1 MTNPTPEFS
10 VHRHL
15 ALGLGGLALLILGFG
30 GWASFSEISGAVIA
44 PGQIEVDQNRQVVQH
59 PDGGV
64 VAQIL
69 AQEGDSVRQGQLL
82 IQLDATRLGSELAI
96 IEGQLFELMARRGRL
111 EAERDDKPEPV
122 YDTLLRDSAASN
134 QDAAVLMAGQ
144 SQLLAARRA
153 SRAQE
158 VAQLAKRRS
167 QIDTQITGISAQ
179 SQALGQ
185 QLELI
190 EQELKDQQTL
200 LDRGLAQAGRVLALR
215 REQARLSGQLG
226 ELTAQRALAQ
236 ERATEIDLEVIKL
249 RTQQREEA
257 ITRLR
262 DLQFREL
269 ELAEQR
275 RALLDQRDRLAIR
288 APASGIIYGLQVTT
302 PRSVIR
308 AAEPVMFIIPQDRPL
323 VIAARV
329 DPIHIDKIT
338 LGQPVNLR
346 FSALDQ
352 RTTPELT
359 GEVAKVSPDAFV
371 DQARGLSYYRAE
383 ITLPEAEQAKLPE
396 NIRLL
401 PGMPVEA
408 FIRTG
413 DRTPLAYL
421 TKPLTDYFSKAFRD
435 G

>member
-122 YDTLLRDSAASN
+122 YDMLLRDSAASN
-134 QDAAVLMAGQ
+134 ADAAVLMAGQ

>member
-111 EAERDDKPEPV
+111 EAERDDKPQPV

>member
-122 YDTLLRDSAASN
+122 YDMLLRNSAASN
-134 QDAAVLMAGQ
+134 ADAAVLMAGQ

>member
-10 VHRHL
+10 VQRHL

-122 YDTLLRDSAASN
+122 YDMLLRDSAASN
-134 QDAAVLMAGQ
+134 ADAAVLMAGQ

-236 ERATEIDLEVIKL
+236 ERATEIELEVIKL

>member
-1 MTNPTPEFS
+1 MTKPTTEFS
-10 VHRHL
+10 ARWHL
-15 ALGLGGLALLILGFG
+15 GLGLGGLALLIFGFG

-64 VAQIL
+64 VAEIL
-69 AQEGDSVRQGQLL
+69 AQEGDTVRQGQLL

-96 IEGQLFELMARRGRL
+96 VEGQLFELMARRGRL
-111 EAERDDKPEPV
+111 EAERDDRPEPV
-122 YDTLLRDSAASN
+122 YDALLRDSAASN
-134 QDAAVLMAGQ
+134 GDAAVLMAGQ

-153 SRAQE
+153 STAQE
-158 VAQLAKRRS
+158 VAQLAKWRS

-185 QLELI
+185 QLQLI
-190 EQELKDQQTL
+190 EEELTDQQTL

-226 ELTAQRALAQ
+226 ELTAQR
-236 ERATEIDLEVIKL
+236 
-249 RTQQREEA
+249 
-257 ITRLR
+257 

-275 RALLDQRDRLAIR
+275 RALLERRDRLAIR
-288 APASGIIYGLQVTT
+288 APVSGIIYGLQVTT

-371 DQARGLSYYRAE
+371 DQARGLSYYHAE
-383 ITLPEAEQAKLPE
+383 ITLPEAEQAKLP
-396 NIRLL
+396 NTIRLL

>member
-1 MTNPTPEFS
+1 MTKPTTEFS
-10 VHRHL
+10 ARWHL
-15 ALGLGGLALLILGFG
+15 GLGLGGLALLIFGFG

-64 VAQIL
+64 VAEIL
-69 AQEGDSVRQGQLL
+69 AQEGDTVRQGQLL

-96 IEGQLFELMARRGRL
+96 VEGQLFELMARRGRL
-111 EAERDDKPEPV
+111 EAERDDRPEPV
-122 YDTLLRDSAASN
+122 YDALLRDSAASN
-134 QDAAVLMAGQ
+134 GDAAVLMAGQ

-153 SRAQE
+153 STAQE

-185 QLELI
+185 QLQLI
-190 EQELKDQQTL
+190 EEELTDQQTL

-269 ELAEQR
+269 ELAGQR
-275 RALLDQRDRLAIR
+275 RTLLERRDRLAIR
-288 APASGIIYGLQVTT
+288 APVSGIIYGLQVTT

-359 GEVAKVSPDAFV
+359 GEVAKVSPDSFV
-371 DQARGLSYYRAE
+371 YQARGLSYYRAE
-383 ITLPEAEQAKLPE
+383 ITLPEAEQAKLP
-396 NIRLL
+396 NTIRLL

-413 DRTPLAYL
+413 DRTLLAYL

>member
-1 MTNPTPEFS
+1 
-10 VHRHL
+10 
-15 ALGLGGLALLILGFG
+15 
-30 GWASFSEISGAVIA
+30 
-44 PGQIEVDQNRQVVQH
+44 
-59 PDGGV
+59 
-64 VAQIL
+64 L

-111 EAERDDKPEPV
+111 EAERDDKPKPV
-122 YDTLLRDSAASN
+122 YDILLRNSAASN

>member
-1 MTNPTPEFS
+1 MTKPTTEFS
-10 VHRHL
+10 ARWHL
-15 ALGLGGLALLILGFG
+15 GLGLGGLALLIFGFG

-64 VAQIL
+64 VAEIL
-69 AQEGDSVRQGQLL
+69 AQEGDIVRQGQLL

-96 IEGQLFELMARRGRL
+96 VEGQLFELMARRGRL
-111 EAERDDKPEPV
+111 EAERDDRPEPV
-122 YDTLLRDSAASN
+122 YDALLRDSAASN
-134 QDAAVLMAGQ
+134 GDAAVLMAGQ

-153 SRAQE
+153 STAQE

-185 QLELI
+185 QLQLI
-190 EQELKDQQTL
+190 EEELTDQQTL

-226 ELTAQRALAQ
+226 ELTAQR
-236 ERATEIDLEVIKL
+236 
-249 RTQQREEA
+249 
-257 ITRLR
+257 

-275 RALLDQRDRLAIR
+275 RALLERRDRLAIR
-288 APASGIIYGLQVTT
+288 APVSGIIYGLQVTT

-308 AAEPVMFIIPQDRPL
+308 AAEPVMFTIPQDRPL

-383 ITLPEAEQAKLPE
+383 ITLPEAEQAKLP
-396 NIRLL
+396 NTIRLL

>member
-122 YDTLLRDSAASN
+122 YDMLLRDSAASN
-134 QDAAVLMAGQ
+134 ADAAVLMAGQ

-167 QIDTQITGISAQ
+167 QIDTQITGISTQ

-236 ERATEIDLEVIKL
+236 ERATEKELEVIKL

-262 DLQFREL
+262 GLQFRDL

-275 RALLDQRDRLAIR
+275 RAFLDQRDRLAIR

>member
-10 VHRHL
+10 VQRHL

-122 YDTLLRDSAASN
+122 YDMLLRNSAASN

>member
-122 YDTLLRDSAASN
+122 YDALLRDSAANN

-288 APASGIIYGLQVTT
+288 APVSGIIYGLQVTT

>member
-1 MTNPTPEFS
+1 
-10 VHRHL
+10 
-15 ALGLGGLALLILGFG
+15 LGGLALLIFGFG

-64 VAQIL
+64 VAEIL
-69 AQEGDSVRQGQLL
+69 AQEGDTVRQGQLL

-96 IEGQLFELMARRGRL
+96 VEGQLFELMARRGRL
-111 EAERDDKPEPV
+111 EAERDDRPEPV
-122 YDTLLRDSAASN
+122 YDALLLDSAASN
-134 QDAAVLMAGQ
+134 GDAAVLMAGQ

-153 SRAQE
+153 STAQE

-185 QLELI
+185 QLQLI
-190 EQELKDQQTL
+190 EEELTDQQTL

-275 RALLDQRDRLAIR
+275 RALLERRDRLAIR
-288 APASGIIYGLQVTT
+288 APVSGIIYGLQVTT

-383 ITLPEAEQAKLPE
+383 ITLPEAEQAKLP
-396 NIRLL
+396 NTIRLL

>member
-15 ALGLGGLALLILGFG
+15 ALGLGGLAVLILGFG

-122 YDTLLRDSAASN
+122 YDMLLRDSAASN

-288 APASGIIYGLQVTT
+288 APVSGIIYGLQVTT

>member
-15 ALGLGGLALLILGFG
+15 ALGLGGLAVLILGFG
-30 GWASFSEISGAVIA
+30 GWASFSEISGAVIT

-122 YDTLLRDSAASN
+122 YDALLRDSAASN

-288 APASGIIYGLQVTT
+288 APVSGIIYGLQVTT

>member
-1 MTNPTPEFS
+1 MTKPTTEFS
-10 VHRHL
+10 ARWHL
-15 ALGLGGLALLILGFG
+15 GLGLGGLALLIFGFG

-64 VAQIL
+64 VAEIL
-69 AQEGDSVRQGQLL
+69 AQEGCTVRQ
-82 IQLDATRLGSELAI
+82 
-96 IEGQLFELMARRGRL
+96 GQLFELMARRGRL
-111 EAERDDKPEPV
+111 EAERDDRPEPV
-122 YDTLLRDSAASN
+122 YDALLRDSAASN
-134 QDAAVLMAGQ
+134 GDAAVLMAGQ

-153 SRAQE
+153 STAQE

-185 QLELI
+185 QLQLI
-190 EQELKDQQTL
+190 EEELTDQQTL

-275 RALLDQRDRLAIR
+275 RALLERRDRLAIR
-288 APASGIIYGLQVTT
+288 APVSGIIYGLQVTT

-308 AAEPVMFIIPQDRPL
+308 AAEPVMFTIQQDRPL

-352 RTTPELT
+352 STTPELT
-359 GEVAKVSPDAFV
+359 DEVAKVSPDAFV

-383 ITLPEAEQAKLPE
+383 ITLPEAEQAKLP
-396 NIRLL
+396 NTIRLL

-413 DRTPLAYL
+413 DRTPLTYL

>member
-122 YDTLLRDSAASN
+122 YDMLLRNSAASN
-134 QDAAVLMAGQ
+134 ADAAVLMAGQ

-329 DPIHIDKIT
+329 DPIHIDKIS

>member
-10 VHRHL
+10 VQRHL

-122 YDTLLRDSAASN
+122 YDMLLRNSAASN
-134 QDAAVLMAGQ
+134 ADAAVLMAGQ

>member
-122 YDTLLRDSAASN
+122 YDMLLRDSAASN

-236 ERATEIDLEVIKL
+236 ESATEIDLEVIKL

>member
-1 MTNPTPEFS
+1 MTKPTTEFS
-10 VHRHL
+10 ARWHL
-15 ALGLGGLALLILGFG
+15 GLGLGGLALLIFGFG

-64 VAQIL
+64 VAEIL
-69 AQEGDSVRQGQLL
+69 AQEGGTVRQ
-82 IQLDATRLGSELAI
+82 
-96 IEGQLFELMARRGRL
+96 GQLFELMARRGRL
-111 EAERDDKPEPV
+111 EAERDDRPEPV
-122 YDTLLRDSAASN
+122 YDALLRDSAASN
-134 QDAAVLMAGQ
+134 GDAAVLMAGQ

-153 SRAQE
+153 STAQE

-185 QLELI
+185 QLQLI
-190 EQELKDQQTL
+190 EEELTDQQTL

-275 RALLDQRDRLAIR
+275 RALLERRDRLAIR
-288 APASGIIYGLQVTT
+288 APVSGIIYGLQVTT

-383 ITLPEAEQAKLPE
+383 ITLP
-396 NIRLL
+396 
-401 PGMPVEA
+401 
-408 FIRTG
+408 
-413 DRTPLAYL
+413 
-421 TKPLTDYFSKAFRD
+421 
-435 G
+435 

>member
-10 VHRHL
+10 VQRHL

-122 YDTLLRDSAASN
+122 YDMLLRNSAASN
-134 QDAAVLMAGQ
+134 ADAAVLMAGQ

-413 DRTPLAYL
+413 DRTPLSYL

>member
-122 YDTLLRDSAASN
+122 YDMLLRDSAASN

-383 ITLPEAEQAKLPE
+383 ISLPEAEQAKLPE

>member
-15 ALGLGGLALLILGFG
+15 ALGLGGLAVLILGFG

-122 YDTLLRDSAASN
+122 YDALLRDSAASN
-134 QDAAVLMAGQ
+134 ADAAVLMAGQ

-288 APASGIIYGLQVTT
+288 APVSGIIYGLQVTT

>member
-10 VHRHL
+10 VQRHL

-96 IEGQLFELMARRGRL
+96 VEGQLFELMARRGRL

-122 YDTLLRDSAASN
+122 YDALLRDSAAGN
-134 QDAAVLMAGQ
+134 EDAAVLMAGQ

-257 ITRLR
+257 INRLR

-413 DRTPLAYL
+413 ERTPLAYL

>member
-1 MTNPTPEFS
+1 MTKPTTEFS
-10 VHRHL
+10 ARWHL
-15 ALGLGGLALLILGFG
+15 GLGLGGLALLIFGFG
-30 GWASFSEISGAVIA
+30 SWASFSEISGAVIA

-64 VAQIL
+64 VAEIL
-69 AQEGDSVRQGQLL
+69 AQEGGTVRQGQLL

-96 IEGQLFELMARRGRL
+96 VEGQLFELMARRGRL
-111 EAERDDKPEPV
+111 EAERDDRPEPV
-122 YDTLLRDSAASN
+122 YDALLRDSAASN
-134 QDAAVLMAGQ
+134 GDAAVLMAGQ

-153 SRAQE
+153 STAQE

-185 QLELI
+185 QLQLI
-190 EQELKDQQTL
+190 EEELTDQQTL

-215 REQARLSGQLG
+215 REKARLSGQLG

-269 ELAEQR
+269 ELAKQR
-275 RALLDQRDRLAIR
+275 RALLERRDRLAIR
-288 APASGIIYGLQVTT
+288 APVSGIIYGLQVTT

-308 AAEPVMFIIPQDRPL
+308 TAEPVMFIIPQDRPL

-338 LGQPVNLR
+338 LGQPVNLQ

-383 ITLPEAEQAKLPE
+383 ITLP
-396 NIRLL
+396 
-401 PGMPVEA
+401 
-408 FIRTG
+408 
-413 DRTPLAYL
+413 
-421 TKPLTDYFSKAFRD
+421 
-435 G
+435 

>member
-1 MTNPTPEFS
+1 MKKPTTEFS
-10 VHRHL
+10 AQWHL
-15 ALGLGGLALLILGFG
+15 RLGLGGLALLIFGFG

-64 VAQIL
+64 VAEIL
-69 AQEGDSVRQGQLL
+69 AQEGDTVRQGQLL

-96 IEGQLFELMARRGRL
+96 VEGQLFELMARRGRL
-111 EAERDDKPEPV
+111 EAERDDRPEPV
-122 YDTLLRDSAASN
+122 YDALLRDSAASN
-134 QDAAVLMAGQ
+134 GDAAVLMAGQ

-153 SRAQE
+153 STAQE

-185 QLELI
+185 QLQLI
-190 EQELKDQQTL
+190 EEELTDQQTL

-275 RALLDQRDRLAIR
+275 RALLERRDRLAIR
-288 APASGIIYGLQVTT
+288 APVSGIIYGLQVTT

-383 ITLPEAEQAKLPE
+383 ITLPEAEQAKLP
-396 NIRLL
+396 NTIRLL

>member
-122 YDTLLRDSAASN
+122 YDALLRDSAANN

-288 APASGIIYGLQVTT
+288 APVSGIIYGLQVTT

-371 DQARGLSYYRAE
+371 DQARGLSYYRVE

>member
-1 MTNPTPEFS
+1 MTKPTTEFS
-10 VHRHL
+10 AQWHL
-15 ALGLGGLALLILGFG
+15 RLGLGGLALLIFGFG

-64 VAQIL
+64 VAEIL
-69 AQEGDSVRQGQLL
+69 AQEGDTVRQGQLL

-96 IEGQLFELMARRGRL
+96 VEGQLFELMARRGRL
-111 EAERDDKPEPV
+111 EAERDDRPEPV
-122 YDTLLRDSAASN
+122 YDALLRDSAASN
-134 QDAAVLMAGQ
+134 GDAAVLMAGQ

-153 SRAQE
+153 STAQE

-185 QLELI
+185 QLQLI
-190 EQELKDQQTL
+190 EEELTDQQTL

-226 ELTAQRALAQ
+226 ELTAQR
-236 ERATEIDLEVIKL
+236 
-249 RTQQREEA
+249 
-257 ITRLR
+257 

-275 RALLDQRDRLAIR
+275 RALLERRDRLAIR
-288 APASGIIYGLQVTT
+288 APVSGIIYGLQVTT

-383 ITLPEAEQAKLPE
+383 ITLPEAEQAKLP
-396 NIRLL
+396 NTIRLL

>member
-122 YDTLLRDSAASN
+122 YDMLLRNSAASN
-134 QDAAVLMAGQ
+134 ADAAVLMAGQ

-236 ERATEIDLEVIKL
+236 ERATEIELEVIKL

>member
-10 VHRHL
+10 VQRHL
-15 ALGLGGLALLILGFG
+15 ALGLGSLALLILGFG

-69 AQEGDSVRQGQLL
+69 AQEGDSVRRGQLL

-122 YDTLLRDSAASN
+122 YDMLLRDSAASN
-134 QDAAVLMAGQ
+134 ADAAVLMAGQ

>member
-111 EAERDDKPEPV
+111 EAERDDKPKPV
-122 YDTLLRDSAASN
+122 YDILLRNSAASN

>member
-15 ALGLGGLALLILGFG
+15 ALGLGGLAVLILGFG

-122 YDTLLRDSAASN
+122 YDMLLRDSAASN

-236 ERATEIDLEVIKL
+236 ERATEIELEVIKL

>member
-1 MTNPTPEFS
+1 
-10 VHRHL
+10 
-15 ALGLGGLALLILGFG
+15 
-30 GWASFSEISGAVIA
+30 
-44 PGQIEVDQNRQVVQH
+44 
-59 PDGGV
+59 
-64 VAQIL
+64 
-69 AQEGDSVRQGQLL
+69 
-82 IQLDATRLGSELAI
+82 
-96 IEGQLFELMARRGRL
+96 
-111 EAERDDKPEPV
+111 
-122 YDTLLRDSAASN
+122 
-134 QDAAVLMAGQ
+134 MAGQ

-153 SRAQE
+153 STAQE

-185 QLELI
+185 QLQLI
-190 EQELKDQQTL
+190 EEELTDQQTL
-200 LDRGLAQAGRVLALR
+200 LDRGWAQAGRVLALR

-226 ELTAQRALAQ
+226 ELTVQRALAQ

-275 RALLDQRDRLAIR
+275 RALLERRDRLAIR
-288 APASGIIYGLQVTT
+288 APVSSIIYGLQVTT

-371 DQARGLSYYRAE
+371 DQACGLSCYRAE
-383 ITLPEAEQAKLPE
+383 ITLPEAEQAKLP
-396 NIRLL
+396 NTIRLL

>member
-1 MTNPTPEFS
+1 MTKPTTEFS
-10 VHRHL
+10 ARWHL
-15 ALGLGGLALLILGFG
+15 GLGLGGLALLIFGFG

-64 VAQIL
+64 VAEIL
-69 AQEGDSVRQGQLL
+69 AQEGDTVRQGQLL

-96 IEGQLFELMARRGRL
+96 VEGQLFELMARRGRL
-111 EAERDDKPEPV
+111 EAERDDRPEPV
-122 YDTLLRDSAASN
+122 YDALLRDSAASN
-134 QDAAVLMAGQ
+134 GDAAVLMAGQ

-153 SRAQE
+153 STAQE

-185 QLELI
+185 QLQLI
-190 EQELKDQQTL
+190 EEELTDQQTL

-269 ELAEQR
+269 ELAEKR
-275 RALLDQRDRLAIR
+275 HALLERRDRLAIR
-288 APASGIIYGLQVTT
+288 APVSGIIYGLQVTT

-383 ITLPEAEQAKLPE
+383 ITLPEAEQAKLP
-396 NIRLL
+396 NTIRLL

>member
-122 YDTLLRDSAASN
+122 YDALLRDSAASN
-134 QDAAVLMAGQ
+134 ADAAVLMAGQ

-288 APASGIIYGLQVTT
+288 APVSGIIYGLQVTT

>member
-1 MTNPTPEFS
+1 MTKPTTEFS
-10 VHRHL
+10 ARWHL
-15 ALGLGGLALLILGFG
+15 GLGLGGLALLIFGFG
-30 GWASFSEISGAVIA
+30 GWASFSEISGAVSA

-64 VAQIL
+64 VAEIL
-69 AQEGDSVRQGQLL
+69 AQEGDTVRQGQLL

-96 IEGQLFELMARRGRL
+96 VEGQLFELMARRGRL
-111 EAERDDKPEPV
+111 EAERDDRPEPV
-122 YDTLLRDSAASN
+122 YDPLLRDSAASN
-134 QDAAVLMAGQ
+134 GDAAVLMAGQ

-153 SRAQE
+153 STAQE

-185 QLELI
+185 QLQLI
-190 EQELKDQQTL
+190 EEELTDQQTL

-275 RALLDQRDRLAIR
+275 RALLERRDRLAIR
-288 APASGIIYGLQVTT
+288 APVSGIIYGLQVTT

-383 ITLPEAEQAKLPE
+383 ITLPEAEQAKLP
-396 NIRLL
+396 NTIRLL

>member
-69 AQEGDSVRQGQLL
+69 AQEGDSVHQGQLL

-122 YDTLLRDSAASN
+122 YDMLLRNSAASN
-134 QDAAVLMAGQ
+134 ADAAVLMAGQ

-236 ERATEIDLEVIKL
+236 ERATEKELEVIKL

-359 GEVAKVSPDAFV
+359 GEVAKVSPDA
-371 DQARGLSYYRAE
+371 LS
-383 ITLPEAEQAKLPE
+383 
-396 NIRLL
+396 IR
-401 PGMPVEA
+401 PAG
-408 FIRTG
+408 
-413 DRTPLAYL
+413 
-421 TKPLTDYFSKAFRD
+421 
-435 G
+435 

>member
-15 ALGLGGLALLILGFG
+15 ALGLGGLAVLILGFG

-275 RALLDQRDRLAIR
+275 RALLDQRNRLAIR
-288 APASGIIYGLQVTT
+288 APVSGIIYGLQVTT

-383 ITLPEAEQAKLPE
+383 ITLPEAEQAKLPG

>member
-10 VHRHL
+10 VQRHL

-122 YDTLLRDSAASN
+122 YDILLRNSAASN
-134 QDAAVLMAGQ
+134 ADAAVLMAGQ

>member
-1 MTNPTPEFS
+1 MTKPTTEFS
-10 VHRHL
+10 ARWHL
-15 ALGLGGLALLILGFG
+15 GLGLGGLALLIFGFG
-30 GWASFSEISGAVIA
+30 GWASFSEISGAVSA

-64 VAQIL
+64 VAEIL
-69 AQEGDSVRQGQLL
+69 AQEGGTVRQGQLL

-96 IEGQLFELMARRGRL
+96 VEGQLFELMARRGRL
-111 EAERDDKPEPV
+111 EAERDDRPEPV
-122 YDTLLRDSAASN
+122 YDPLLRDSAASN
-134 QDAAVLMAGQ
+134 GDAAVLMAGQ

-153 SRAQE
+153 STAQE

-185 QLELI
+185 QLQLI
-190 EQELKDQQTL
+190 EEELTDQQTL

-275 RALLDQRDRLAIR
+275 RALLERRDRLAIR
-288 APASGIIYGLQVTT
+288 APVSGIIYGLQVTT
-302 PRSVIR
+302 PHSVIR

-383 ITLPEAEQAKLPE
+383 NTLPEAEQAKLP
-396 NIRLL
+396 NTIRLL